1 MAQPKLLLADDS
13 LTIQKV
19 VSLTFADRGIDVIA
33 YSDGEAAFEH
43 VDEVKPDIVLA
54 DVHMPG
60 LGGYALCEL
69 VRTNESTR
77 HIPVVLLVGSF
88 EPFDR
93 DEADRVGANTYL
105 TKPFTAIADLVST
118 VDRLLADSA
127 AARPPEPPAVPLPDT
142 TDIDFLYEQSFIET
156 VELPRK
162 ETVQFDV
169 DVLDD
174 EMIQTSY
181 AEPDL
186 SPEVEGSLYV
196 SVGDNG
202 SSVVEIEDI
211 GAESL
216 IAESLRESSE
226 VADVTDQAPETIAAE
241 PDAVGS
247 IPVYDPFESVAAEPP
262 QVQPGP
268 VEPDLLF
275 ETGFSDDLLEL
286 PRAPVLHTQ
295 ETAFPSASATHSG
308 DLANVSPE
316 LIELIIEKVLERLAE
331 KERGDEA
338 RSVSG

>member
-60 LGGYALCEL
+60 LGGYAFCEL
-69 VRTNESTR
+69 IRTSESTR
-77 HIPVVLLVGSF
+77 NIPVVLLVGSF

-93 DEADRVGANTYL
+93 DEADRVGADTYL

-118 VDRLLADSA
+118 VERLLAESA
-127 AARPPEPPAVPLPDT
+127 ASRHDEPAAEPPPDT
-142 TDIDFLYEQSFIET
+142 SDIDSLYKQSFIET

-162 ETVQFDV
+162 ETVEYAV

-181 AEPDL
+181 AEADL
-186 SPEVEGSLYV
+186 SPEVEGALYV
-196 SVGDNG
+196 SADDHE
-202 SSVVEIEDI
+202 SSIPEIEELE
-211 GAESL
+211 AESL

-226 VADVTDQAPETIAAE
+226 IADVTDQVHETIAAE
-241 PDAVGS
+241 QDAVGS

-268 VEPDLLF
+268 VEPDLAF

-286 PRAPVLHTQ
+286 PGAPVLHTQ
-295 ETAFPSASATHSG
+295 ETAFPPASATHSG

-316 LIELIIEKVLERLAE
+316 LIELIVEKVIERLAE

>member
-33 YSDGEAAFEH
+33 FSDGEAAVEH

-118 VDRLLADSA
+118 VDRLLAESA
-127 AARPPEPPAVPLPDT
+127 TARPPEPPAVPLPDT

-162 ETVQFDV
+162 DTVQFDV

-186 SPEVEGSLYV
+186 NPAVGESLYAQA
-196 SVGDNG
+196 GHDEANF
-202 SSVVEIEDI
+202 VEIEEI
-211 GAESL
+211 EAEFL
-216 IAESLRESSE
+216 IAESLRDATHDEQA
-226 VADVTDQAPETIAAE
+226 ADPGPEASPYEE
-241 PDAVGS
+241 PIDEPA
-247 IPVYDPFESVAAEPP
+247 PVYDPFESVAAEPP
-262 QVQPGP
+262 PARYEP
-268 VEPDLLF
+268 VTESKTTDINLD
-275 ETGFSDDLLEL
+275 DDLLEI
-286 PRAPVLHTQ
+286 PRASSSREIEYTVPD
-295 ETAFPSASATHSG
+295 APSANGREA
-308 DLANVSPE
+308 VSLSPA
-316 LIELIIEKVLERLAE
+316 LVDMIVEKVLERLAE
-331 KERGDEA
+331 KESSDEA
-338 RSVSG
+338 RSVYG